1 MALTNSKRSKLS
13 WKNSKT
19 GKAGSARSRV
29 SSASATTV
37 TNSSSMRAK
46 HQAFWPLVILTF
58 LVWFVYRAVFNF
70 PVWFDESIGKA
81 LFFGLPVWL
90 YISITG
96 SQSIV
101 DTLSVSKFKSGLL
114 LGIAVGGLLGFA
126 STLFALVAGNGVA
139 SVQPAALFSSP
150 LFWGEFILAI
160 MTGFWETILFFSWM
174 LVVIQEKMRNWSLAK
189 QLVVISGIFTLFHL
203 PNALVRFDLATL
215 LPFAFLMF
223 LFAIG
228 QAMLFMYRRN
238 AYALILSQALW
249 GMVLLLHF

>member
-1 MALTNSKRSKLS
+1 MAKVAYLRASGFP
-13 WKNSKT
+13 T
-19 GKAGSARSRV
+19 GGSG
-29 SSASATTV
+29 
-37 TNSSSMRAK
+37 K

-90 YISITG
+90 YISVNGT
-96 SQSIV
+96 QSIV
-101 DTLSVSKFKSGLL
+101 DTLAVSKFKSGLL
-114 LGIAVGGLLGFA
+114 LGIAVGGILGFA
-126 STLFALVAGNGVA
+126 STLFAAFAGQGVT
-139 SVQPAALFSSP
+139 SVQPVALFSSP

-160 MTGFWETILFFSWM
+160 MTAFWETLLFFSWI
-174 LVVIQEKMRNWSLAK
+174 LVVLQEKMRSWSLIK
-189 QLVVISGIFTLFHL
+189 QLLVVASIFTLFHL
-203 PNALVRFDLATL
+203 PNAVLRFELMNL

-223 LFAIG
+223 LFALG
-228 QAMLFMYRRN
+228 QGLLFMYRRN